1 MRGNPSLS
9 SLSVSGK
16 GPLCG
21 GLFRAILSDMI
32 NQDLIAYI
40 RHAQSENQ
48 TKEQMYKDLLA
59 HGWGIDDI
67 QAAFAAI
74 TNPAPA
80 VPRPPQ
86 KPVQTAAPMAAAS
99 APEVASAL
107 VQAPTHGSKG
117 PVNIIVT
124 IGAILVAAGIFSFI
138 AANWQGMD
146 RPVKLGIILVSMI
159 VVYMLGWYLKEHKGL
174 DKTGE
179 SLYLLGS
186 LIYGGGIFLVAQI
199 FNIRANWPD
208 GFVLWMLGAIVM
220 GLVINS
226 YPILWLAV
234 IVGIVSVVSHPF
246 VILEN
251 FGHSTFLMTSS
262 LLLLVAAVATIWAGI
277 AIRKRI
283 PENLKTYL

>member
-1 MRGNPSLS
+1 
-9 SLSVSGK
+9 
-16 GPLCG
+16 
-21 GLFRAILSDMI
+21 MI

-74 TNPAPA
+74 SSPAPA
-80 VPRPPQ
+80 VPKPPQ
-86 KPVQTAAPMAAAS
+86 KPMQQSAAVS
-99 APEVASAL
+99 EVAPAA
-107 VQAPTHGSKG
+107 VQAPAHVSKS

-146 RPVKLGIILVSMI
+146 RPVKLGIIIVGMI
-159 VVYMLGWYLKEHKGL
+159 VVYMLGWHLKEHKGL

-179 SLYLLGS
+179 AMYLLGS
-186 LIYGGGIFLVAQI
+186 LIYGSGIFLVAQM

-208 GFVLWMLGAIVM
+208 GFILWMLGAIVM

-226 YPILWLAV
+226 YPILWLGV
-234 IVGIVSVVSHPF
+234 IVGGISVFSHPF

-262 LLLLVAAVATIWAGI
+262 FLLLVAAVATIWAGI

-283 PENLKTYL
+283 LENLKTYL